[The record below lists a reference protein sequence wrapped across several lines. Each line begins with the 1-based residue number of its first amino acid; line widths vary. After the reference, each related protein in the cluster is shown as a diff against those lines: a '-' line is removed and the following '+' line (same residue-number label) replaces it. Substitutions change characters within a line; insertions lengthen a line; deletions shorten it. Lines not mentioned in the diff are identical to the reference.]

1 MRKFDG
7 LDFILLV
14 DDDES
19 TNFVNNIII
28 KKAEIDAPVHVA
40 FDGIE
45 ALEFLTSTGKF
56 ASQKALPKSG
66 IIFLDINMPVMNGWE
81 FLEEYRKLNS
91 TQKENIE
98 IVMLTT
104 SLNEDDSTRANSNV
118 DIKRLV
124 NKPLRIDKLNKIIND
139 RF

>member
-56 ASQKALPKSG
+56 ASQKTLPKSG

-124 NKPLRIDKLNKIIND
+124 NKPLRIEKLNKIIND
-139 RF
+139 RI

>member
-56 ASQKALPKSG
+56 ADQKRLPKSG

-124 NKPLRIDKLNKIIND
+124 NKPLRIEKLNKIIND

>member
-56 ASQKALPKSG
+56 ASQDALPKSG

>member
-56 ASQKALPKSG
+56 ASQKTLPKSG

-124 NKPLRIDKLNKIIND
+124 NKPLRIEKLNKIIND

>member
-56 ASQKALPKSG
+56 ASQKTLPKSG